1 MRLRARLAGL
11 VAVLGIL
18 VAGAQDADRMLRTL
32 TTRYGNDAQNLYR
45 NWRELVAQGS
55 GQADVEKLRRVND
68 FFNRRIRF
76 SDDTVVWSQVDYWAT
91 PLETIGRAA
100 GDCEDFTI
108 AKYFSLIELGV
119 PPNQLRFTYVRARIG
134 APDSGITQAHMVLSY
149 YASPSAEPLVLD
161 NLIGEI
167 RPASRR
173 PDLSPVF
180 SFNSDGVF
188 MAGADRPTS
197 PVDRLARWTDLLLR
211 MKTEGYEPLK

>member
-1 MRLRARLAGL
+1 
-11 VAVLGIL
+11 
-18 VAGAQDADRMLRTL
+18 MLRTL
-32 TTRYGNDAQNLYR
+32 TTRYGNEPQVLYR
-45 NWRELVAQGS
+45 NWREMVAQGS
-55 GQADVEKLRRVND
+55 GQTDAEKLRRVND

-108 AKYFSLIELGV
+108 AKYFSLVELGV
-119 PPNQLRFTYVRARIG
+119 PANQLRFTYVRARIG

-149 YASPSAEPLVLD
+149 YASPTAEPLVLD
-161 NLIGEI
+161 NLISDI

-188 MAGADRPTS
+188 MAGAARPTS
-197 PVDRLARWTDLLLR
+197 SVDRLARWTDLLLR